1 MHAANPYSFR
11 WQFARN
17 ERNKDSGESQ
27 QSKKKLKIFNQNQI
41 DIHQEQTHKMGHM
54 QKSDSQ
60 LDSTTWNTIK
70 RKQ

>member
-1 MHAANPYSFR
+1 MQRIPAHFDGNLQGMSEIETR
-11 WQFARN
+11 VN
-17 ERNKDSGESQ
+17 LNKA
-27 QSKKKLKIFNQNQI
+27 KKLKIFSQNQI